1 MVTLPRFVFLD
12 KLYLRAP
19 TNSPSQFL
27 AREILVWSR
36 LHHPN
41 IVEFMGF
48 LFGDAGFPVM
58 VSKWAENGNALS
70 YVKRNPGIDVFPL
83 VCIFVPPFIT
93 AAEIREGVGDRA
105 RS

>member
-1 MVTLPRFVFLD
+1 M
-12 KLYLRAP
+12 
-19 TNSPSQFL
+19 
-27 AREILVWSR
+27 VWSR

-41 IVEFMGF
+41 VVKFMGF

-58 VSKWAENGNALS
+58 VSKWAENGNALD

-83 VCIFVPPFIT
+83 VCIFVLPFIS
-93 AAEIREGVGDRA
+93 AADIGEGVRSRA